1 MAKILC
7 IDDEVEIRNL
17 LIEELEEEGHEV
29 SSATNGKT
37 GLAHILEHKP
47 DLVLCDVSMPVMNG
61 YELLKELRT
70 NHPSF
75 SNTAFIFLSANANMK
90 DIISGLSLGADDY
103 MTKPVNLELLT
114 TKINSA
120 LRQVTRMNDQHEN
133 DLNEVIAEREH
144 VEDVLMLT
152 EQELKN
158 ANQVKSDFISCMNH
172 ELRTPLNHIIGF
184 AEILSMDKTPPLSP
198 EQKEYVDHILS
209 GGKRL
214 SYLVN
219 EILNLSKLN
228 IAEFD
233 LMLETT
239 NLTDVIRDSV
249 DASKSLA
256 AQHNITVHNEIDV
269 KGPICVLA
277 DRSRLKQAF
286 FNLLSNAFKFNSDG
300 GTVTLTAQETTDH
313 LIRVSVQD
321 TGIGI
326 HKNKQ
331 HAVFALFDRSGV
343 DPLVTQDGI
352 GIGLTV
358 TRHLIERMQG
368 RVGLES
374 EFGVGS
380 TFWIELQQ
388 AQS

>member
-7 IDDEVEIRNL
+7 IDDEADIRNL
-17 LIEELEEEGHEV
+17 LVEELEEEGHEV
-29 SSATNGKT
+29 SSAINGKA
-37 GLAHILEHKP
+37 GLAHILQHNP

-70 NHPSF
+70 NYPAF

-90 DIISGLSLGADDY
+90 DIIAGLSLGADDY

-114 TKINSA
+114 TKINSV
-120 LRQVTRMNDQHEN
+120 LRQVTRMNDQYEN

-144 VEDVLMLT
+144 VQDALMLT

-158 ANQVKSDFISCMNH
+158 ANQVKSDFINCMNH

-184 AEILSMDKTPPLSP
+184 AEILAMDKTPALSP

-219 EILNLSKLN
+219 EILNLSELD
-228 IAEFD
+228 IAQFD
-233 LMLETT
+233 LFLETT
-239 NLTDVIRDSV
+239 NLSDVIKDSV

-256 AQHNITVHNEIDV
+256 VQHNVTVQNEIEAKAPLSV
-269 KGPICVLA
+269 MA
-277 DRSRLKQAF
+277 DRSRLKQAL
-286 FNLLSNAFKFNSDG
+286 FNLLSNAFKFNNDG
-300 GTVTLTAQETTDH
+300 GTVTLSAEETADH
-313 LIRVSVQD
+313 FVRVSVQD
-321 TGIGI
+321 TGVGI
-326 HKNKQ
+326 HKDKQ
-331 HAVFALFDRSGV
+331 QSVFALFDRSGA
-343 DPLVTQDGI
+343 DPLLAQDGM

-374 EFGVGS
+374 EVGVGS
-380 TFWIELQQ
+380 TFWIELQL
-388 AQS
+388 AHS